1 MHVLVLL
8 RELPGGDAAS
18 VDHEPVVD
26 DLINRDLLVLGGNF
40 STPPFPGVFAG
51 YLLRCDGPGTADEIV
66 AEDPY
71 VTSGACEAVV
81 TEWDLVGIDSDLVP

>member
-8 RELPGGDAAS
+8 RELPGADAAA
-18 VDHEPVVD
+18 VDHEPFVD
-26 DLINRDLLVLGGNF
+26 DLINRDLVVLGGGF

-51 YLLRCDGPGTADEIV
+51 YLLSCDSLDTAGEII

-81 TEWDLVGIDSDLVP
+81 TEWDLVGLDGDLIP